1 MPVCVGY
8 TDEISRSTDKHQA
21 LQCVAAV
28 SHDPRTVGINVIV
41 RICDINQVS
50 HHNHKV
56 NRGYSMIQWPPHSKI
71 TCFNSSDEVIAV
83 SKRSRLDLSDSLMLW
98 RKSNDPL
105 FCSIEVSTKDEGW
118 STWNSENVRKIEN
131 HIAYDLEFDAYKV
144 KIERVS
150 RPGKTLCSKPFKWNL
165 EIVADYGEDEPD
177 SGPTRKYSGSR
188 FKAARSDASVK
199 SIQASI
205 EKVFGLPRGCVCLL
219 TQENKKAN
227 SNSSIK
233 KLRDKWKNG

>member
-21 LQCVAAV
+21 HQCVAAV

-188 FKAARSDASVK
+188 FKAARSCVHSGSVRYSRSGGNGLYGAPPPATVIASRR
-199 SIQASI
+199 AS
-205 EKVFGLPRGCVCLL
+205 
-219 TQENKKAN
+219 
-227 SNSSIK
+227 
-233 KLRDKWKNG
+233 